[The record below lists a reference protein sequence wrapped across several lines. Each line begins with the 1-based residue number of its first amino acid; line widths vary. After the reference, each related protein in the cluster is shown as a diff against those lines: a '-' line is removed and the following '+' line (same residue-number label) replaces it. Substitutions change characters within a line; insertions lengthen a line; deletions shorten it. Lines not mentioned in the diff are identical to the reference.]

1 MNSEEE
7 RKIAKRVKGLTI
19 HDQRR
24 NNPPNIHRAPMSKK
38 EIGKLTVDE
47 YVVKVLFAEKGPDE
61 MTYDEICDAL
71 YDIFPES
78 HYPRKRKRAENV
90 DVVGPSSGGEVPKA
104 DGVQVAMDC
113 DGEGPKEKEEGK

>member
-1 MNSEEE
+1 
-7 RKIAKRVKGLTI
+7 
-19 HDQRR
+19 
-24 NNPPNIHRAPMSKK
+24 MSKK

-61 MTYDEICDAL
+61 MTYDEICDAMS
-71 YDIFPES
+71 DFFPES
-78 HYPRKRKRAENV
+78 LYPRKRKRAENV
-90 DVVGPSSGGEVPKA
+90 DVVGPKA